1 MITKMKTTPLYKNP
15 TTPVEHRVTD
25 LLRRMTLDEKIAQL
39 YQIWVLDHNREE
51 SLDFIRQN
59 GVGSRILAGS
69 ALAGSAGNRAL
80 EIEDINLFQRTAVE
94 ESRLGIPILF
104 GRDVIHGYR
113 TMFPIPLGMAASW
126 DVSLVEEA
134 YTIAA
139 REATSAGVNW
149 AFGPM
154 LDIARDPRWGRIAEG
169 SGEDPF
175 LTSAMARA
183 AVHGFQGDDLSAPD
197 RIMACAKH
205 YIGYGAAEG
214 GRDYNTSEIS
224 DTTLRNIYLPPFKA
238 AVEAG
243 VGSVMSGF
251 HDLNGESVSGS
262 HYLLTELLKDEL
274 HFDGFIISDW
284 GSVAELVNHRVAEDD
299 ADAARLGFTS
309 GVDMEMVTTCYIKS
323 MKLLVENGKVSKESI
338 DEACRRILK
347 AKFQAGLFEHPYAQ
361 PDLAEKTLF
370 APAHQTLAR
379 KLAGE
384 TLVLVKNDQDLLPL
398 ARSGRKIA
406 VMGPLIN
413 QRAALLGSWAVDGLA
428 EDAQTIN
435 AAMRLAAPEAV
446 MPNISDAMVDEMLR
460 AGMRADVIV
469 YFAGESDQRGGENQ
483 NIASIDLPPGQEE
496 TIQALAGLG
505 KPMVLVVLA
514 ERALN
519 LHRVAHFAQA
529 IIYAWHPGSLGAAAI
544 ADVLFG
550 DVCPSGKLPVTL
562 PRATGQIP
570 LHYNF
575 KSTGK
580 NFDVSGRP
588 AGKEYAYVDRY
599 VDIPTA
605 PLYPFGFGLSYTQFT
620 FADIQI
626 DRTELHPG
634 ESVHISAQVTNTG
647 ARAGTE
653 VVQCYLQD
661 CVASITRPVRELKGF
676 SRVSLQPGE
685 TRRISFPV
693 SEEQLAFYG
702 LDGKLKVEAG
712 LFKAWIGGDSTATLE
727 TSFRWVNQLQP

>member
-1 MITKMKTTPLYKNP
+1 MNKSTDTTPLYKNP
-15 TTPVEHRVTD
+15 TTPIEHRVSD

-39 YQIWVLDHNREE
+39 YQLWVLDHNRVE
-51 SLDFIRQN
+51 SLEFIRKN

-69 ALAGSAGNRAL
+69 ALAGSAGNRTL

-94 ESRLGIPILF
+94 EFRLGIPILF

-126 DVSLVEEA
+126 DTDLVEQA

-169 SGEDPF
+169 SGEDPY
-175 LTSAMARA
+175 LASAMARA
-183 AVHGFQGDDLSAPD
+183 AVHGFQGEDLSAPD
-197 RIMACAKH
+197 RILACAKH

-214 GRDYNTSEIS
+214 GRDYNTAEIS

-262 HYLLTELLKDEL
+262 YYLLTQLLKEEL
-274 HFDGFIISDW
+274 RFDGFVISDW
-284 GSVAELVNHRVAEDD
+284 GSVAELVNHRVAEDE
-299 ADAARLGFTS
+299 ADAARLGFNS
-309 GVDMEMVTTCYIKS
+309 GVDMEMVTTCYIQA
-323 MKLLVENGKVSKESI
+323 MKQLVESGKVSMERI
-338 DEACRRILK
+338 DEGCRRILL

-361 PDLAEKTLF
+361 AELAEKTLF
-370 APAHQTLAR
+370 APAHQAVAR
-379 KLAGE
+379 KLAAE
-384 TLVLVKNDQDLLPL
+384 TLVLLKNRNLVLPL
-398 ARSGRKIA
+398 PKAGKKIA
-406 VMGPLIN
+406 VVGPLVN
-413 QRAALLGSWAVDGLA
+413 QRAALLGSWTVDGLA

-435 AAMRLAAPEAV
+435 EAMHQAAPEAV
-446 MPNISDAMVDEMLR
+446 MPAISDALVDEMLR
-460 AGMRADVIV
+460 TAMKADVIV
-469 YFAGESDQRGGENQ
+469 YFAGESDKRGGENQ
-483 NIASIDLPPGQEE
+483 NIAGIELPPGQDEA
-496 TIQALAGLG
+496 IQALAELG
-505 KPMVLVVLA
+505 KPLVLVVLA
-514 ERALN
+514 ERPLN
-519 LHRVAHFAQA
+519 LQHAARFADA
-529 IIYAWHPGSLGAAAI
+529 ILYAWHPGSLGAAAI
-544 ADVLFG
+544 GDVLFG
-550 DVCPSGKLPVTL
+550 DVVPSAKLPVTL

-580 NFDVSGRP
+580 NFDVTGRP

-599 VDIPTA
+599 VDMPTA
-605 PLYPFGFGLSYTQFT
+605 PLFPFGFGLSYTQFEYK
-620 FADIQI
+620 DIQI
-626 DRTELHPG
+626 DRKELHAG
-634 ESVHISAQVTNTG
+634 ETVTLSVQVSNTG
-647 ARAGTE
+647 ARAATE

-676 SRVSLQPGE
+676 QRVALQPGE
-685 TRRISFPV
+685 TATVSFELG
-693 SEEQLAFYG
+693 EEHLSFYG
-702 LDGKLKVEAG
+702 LDGKLRVEPG
-712 LFKAWIGGDSTATLE
+712 QFKAWIGGDSTTRLE
-727 TSFRWVNQLQP
+727 TSFRFVHFPQP